1 MKSLL
6 NVSAQLRVGLLINPY
21 AGLGG
26 PLALKGSDH
35 VSNDLREAALILV
48 VQGKSRAQQRCAT
61 FLAATQGLSLHWVTV
76 SGAMGQGSLIGS
88 QASVEVLDFAASTP
102 STAEDTQRAAAL
114 LLQAGLDLLIFVGGD
129 GTARDVFTVIDTQL
143 PVLGMPAGVK
153 MHSGVFAINPQTAA
167 DLLRSLCAG
176 ELVAMELAE
185 VRDIDEQA
193 LAGGRVRARHFG
205 DMRVPVSD
213 SHVQQVKC
221 SGRED
226 EGLVQAEIAAGI
238 VEMMQPGH
246 HYALGAGTTV
256 AAVMAGL
263 QLPNTLLGFD
273 IVCDGRCVA
282 TDVSAAELEHWA
294 KQTELTVIITP
305 TGGQGSLIGR
315 GNQQLSPAL
324 LHRLGRDQIW
334 VLATRSKLAA
344 LAGRPLRLDTGDVDL
359 DRSWSG
365 WWPVYSGY
373 QQQLL
378 YAVQG

>member
-35 VSNDLREAALILV
+35 VSEELRHAASLLV
-48 VQGKSRAQQRCAT
+48 QQGQSRAQQRCAT
-61 FLAATQGLSLHWVTV
+61 FVAATQDLPLHWLTV
-76 SGAMGQGSLIGS
+76 AGAMGLTSPV
-88 QASVEVLDFAASTP
+88 SVEILDFQASTP
-102 STAEDTQRAAAL
+102 STAEDTQRAAEL
-114 LLQAGLDLLIFVGGD
+114 LLQAGLDILIFVGGD
-129 GTARDVFTVIDTQL
+129 GTARDICSVIGDRL
-143 PVLGMPAGVK
+143 PVLGIPAGVK
-153 MHSGVFAINPQTAA
+153 MHSGVFAINPQSAA
-167 DLLRSLCAG
+167 DVLRSLCAG

-226 EGLVQAEIAAGI
+226 DGLVQAEIAAGI
-238 VEMMQPGH
+238 VEMMQPGQ

-256 AAVMAGL
+256 AAVMAAL

-273 IVCDGRCVA
+273 IVCDGRCLA
-282 TDVSAAELEHWA
+282 NDVSAIELEQWA
-294 KQTELTVIITP
+294 AASGLTVIITP

-324 LHRLGRDQIW
+324 LHRLGRERIW
-334 VLATRSKLAA
+334 VLATRSKLSA
-344 LAGRPLRLDTGDVDL
+344 LAGRPLRLDTGDAAL

-365 WWPVYSGY
+365 WWSVHSGY

-378 YAVQG
+378 YAVRG

>member
-35 VSNDLREAALILV
+35 VSPALRHETCAAV
-48 VQGKSRAQQRCAT
+48 AQGHSRAQQRCTT
-61 FLAATQGLSLHWVTV
+61 FLNATQGLALHWVSV
-76 SGAMGQGSLIGS
+76 AGAMGGDSLAGFDP
-88 QASVEVLDFAASTP
+88 QLLDFQANTP

-114 LLQAGLDLLIFVGGD
+114 LLQAGLDLLVFVGGD
-129 GTARDVFTVIDTQL
+129 GTARDICAVIADRL
-143 PVLGMPAGVK
+143 PVLGVPAGVK
-153 MHSGVFAINPQTAA
+153 MHSGVFAINPQSAA

-185 VRDIDEQA
+185 VRDIDELA
-193 LAGGRVRARHFG
+193 LADGRVRARHFG

-238 VEMMQPGH
+238 VEMMQPGQ

-256 AAVMAGL
+256 AAVMAAL

-282 TDVSAAELEHWA
+282 SDVSAAGLEQWA
-294 KQTELTVIITP
+294 ESAVLTVIITP

-324 LHRLGRDQIW
+324 LHRLGRERIW

-344 LAGRPLRLDTGDVDL
+344 LAGRPLRLDTGDAGL
-359 DRSWSG
+359 DRAWSG
-365 WWPVYSGY
+365 WWSVHSGY

>member
-6 NVSAQLRVGLLINPY
+6 NVSAQLRVGLLVNPY

-26 PLALKGSDH
+26 PLALKGSDY
-35 VSNDLREAALILV
+35 VSEELRQAALLS
-48 VQGKSRAQQRCAT
+48 VQQGHSRAQQRCAT
-61 FLAATQGLSLHWVTV
+61 FLAATQDLPLQWITV
-76 SGAMGQGSLIGS
+76 SGAMGQRSLIC
-88 QASVEVLDFAASTP
+88 ANAEVLELQANTP
-102 STAEDTQRAAAL
+102 SLAEDTQRAAAL

-129 GTARDVFTVIDTQL
+129 GTARDICSVIGAQL
-143 PVLGMPAGVK
+143 PVLGVPAGVK

-185 VRDIDEQA
+185 VRDIDELA

-205 DMRVPVSD
+205 DMRVPMSD

-238 VEMMQPGH
+238 VELMQPGH

-256 AAVMAGL
+256 AAVMAAL

-282 TDVSAAELEHWA
+282 SDVSAAALEQWA
-294 KQTELTVIITP
+294 ARIELTVIITP

-324 LHRLGRDQIW
+324 LHRLGRDRIW
-334 VLATRSKLAA
+334 VLATRSKLSA
-344 LAGRPLRLDTGDVDL
+344 LAGRPLRLDTGDAEL
-359 DRSWSG
+359 DRAWSG
-365 WWPVYSGY
+365 WWPVHSGY

>member
-35 VSNDLREAALILV
+35 VSEELRQAALISV
-48 VQGKSRAQQRCAT
+48 EQGQSRAQQRCAT
-61 FLAATQGLSLHWVTV
+61 FLTATHDLPLHWITV
-76 SGAMGQGSLIGS
+76 SGAMGQNSLIGS
-88 QASVEVLDFAASTP
+88 HAEILDFQANTP

-114 LLQAGLDLLIFVGGD
+114 LLQAGLDLLIFLGGD
-129 GTARDVFTVIDTQL
+129 GTARDVCSVIGDRL
-143 PVLGMPAGVK
+143 PVLGVPAGVK
-153 MHSGVFAINPQTAA
+153 MHSGVFAINPQAAA

-185 VRDIDEQA
+185 VRDIDELA
-193 LAGGRVRARHFG
+193 LVGGRVRAQHFG
-205 DMRVPVSD
+205 DMRVPMSD

-256 AAVMAGL
+256 AAVMAAL

-282 TDVSAAELEHWA
+282 SDVSAAALEQWA
-294 KQTELTVIITP
+294 ARIELTVIITP

-315 GNQQLSPAL
+315 GNQQLSPTL

-334 VLATRSKLAA
+334 VLATRSKLSA
-344 LAGRPLRLDTGDVDL
+344 LTGRPLRLDTGDADL
-359 DRSWSG
+359 DRAWSG
-365 WWPVYSGY
+365 WWPVHSGY

>member
-1 MKSLL
+1 MKSFL
-6 NVSAQLRVGLLINPY
+6 NVSARLRVGLIINPY

-35 VSNDLREAALILV
+35 VSEDLRQEARKSV
-48 VQGKSRAQQRCAT
+48 EQGCSRAQTRCAS
-61 FLAATQGLSLHWVTV
+61 FLAATADLPVQWVTV
-76 SGAMGQGSLIGS
+76 AGAMGQASLGDRSAEILDV
-88 QASVEVLDFAASTP
+88 QAQTP
-102 STAEDTQRAAAL
+102 SSAEDTQRAAAML
-114 LLQAGLDLLIFVGGD
+114 MQASLDLLIFVGGD
-129 GTARDVFTVIDTQL
+129 GTARDICSVVGTHL
-143 PVLGMPAGVK
+143 PALGVPAGVK
-153 MHSGVFAINPQTAA
+153 MHSGVFAINPQSAA
-167 DLLRSLCAG
+167 DLVRSLCAG

-205 DMRVPVSD
+205 DLRVPVSD
-213 SHVQQVKC
+213 SLVQQVKC

-238 VEMMQPGH
+238 LDMMQPGQ

-256 AAVMAGL
+256 AAVMAAL

-273 IVCDGRCVA
+273 IVCDNHLVA
-282 TDVSAAELEHWA
+282 SDVSAEVLEAWA
-294 KQTELTVIITP
+294 SRSDLTVIITP

-315 GNQQLSPAL
+315 GNQQLSPRL
-324 LHRLGRDQIW
+324 LRQLGRERIW
-334 VLATRSKLAA
+334 VLATRNKLAA
-344 LAGRPLRLDTGDVDL
+344 LSGRPLRLDTGDADL
-359 DRSWSG
+359 DRTWSG
-365 WWPVYSGY
+365 WWPVHSGF

>member
-35 VSNDLREAALILV
+35 IGDELKQSAEFLV
-48 VQGKSRAQQRCAT
+48 QQGQSRAQQRCAT
-61 FLAATQGLSLHWVTV
+61 FLMATDDLPLQWVTV
-76 SGAMGQGSLIGS
+76 SGAMGQKSLI
-88 QASVEVLDFAASTP
+88 ASNADILEFQASTP
-102 STAEDTQRAAAL
+102 STAEDTQRAATL
-114 LLQAGLDLLIFVGGD
+114 LLQAGLDLLLFVGGD
-129 GTARDVFTVIDTQL
+129 GTARDVCSVIAAQL
-143 PVLGMPAGVK
+143 PVLGVPAGVK
-153 MHSGVFAINPQTAA
+153 MHSGVFAINPQSAA

-176 ELVAMELAE
+176 ELVATELAE
-185 VRDIDEQA
+185 VRDIDESA

-246 HYALGAGTTV
+246 YYALGAGTTV
-256 AAVMAGL
+256 AAVMAAL

-273 IVCDGRCVA
+273 IVCDGECVA
-282 TDVSAAELEHWA
+282 SDVSAAGLEQWVA
-294 KQTELTVIITP
+294 EVELTVIITP

-324 LHRLGRDQIW
+324 LQRLGRDRIW
-334 VLATRSKLAA
+334 VLATRSKLGA
-344 LAGRPLRLDTGDVDL
+344 LAGRPLRLDTGDAGL
-359 DRSWSG
+359 DRAWSG
-365 WWPVYSGY
+365 WWPVHSGY

>member
-35 VSNDLREAALILV
+35 VSPALRDEACAAV
-48 VQGKSRAQQRCAT
+48 AQGQSRAQQRCTT
-61 FLAATQGLSLHWVTV
+61 FLNATQGLPLHWVSV
-76 SGAMGQGSLIGS
+76 SGTMGGDSLAGFDP
-88 QASVEVLDFAASTP
+88 ELLDFQAQTP

-114 LLQAGLDLLIFVGGD
+114 LLNAGLDLLVFVGGD
-129 GTARDVFTVIDTQL
+129 GTARDVCTVIGDRL
-143 PVLGMPAGVK
+143 PVLGVPAGVK
-153 MHSGVFAINPQTAA
+153 MHSGVFAINPQAAA

-226 EGLVQAEIAAGI
+226 DGLVQAEIAAGI
-238 VEMMQPGH
+238 VEMMQPGQ

-256 AAVMAGL
+256 AAVMAAL
-263 QLPNTLLGFD
+263 HLPNTLLGFD

-282 TDVSAAELEHWA
+282 SDVSAADLEAWA
-294 KQTELTVIITP
+294 ERAGLTVIITP

-324 LHRLGRDQIW
+324 LQTLGRERIW

-344 LAGRPLRLDTGDVDL
+344 LAGRPLRLDTGDAAL
-359 DRSWSG
+359 DRRWSG
-365 WWPVYSGY
+365 WWSVHSGY

>member
-35 VSNDLREAALILV
+35 VGDELRQAADLLV
-48 VQGKSRAQQRCAT
+48 QQGQSRAQARCAT
-61 FLAATQGLSLHWVTV
+61 FLAATQGLPLHWISV
-76 SGAMGQGSLIGS
+76 SGAMGQSSLTGF
-88 QASVEVLDFAASTP
+88 QAEIIHFQASTP

-114 LLQAGLDLLIFVGGD
+114 LLQAGLDMLLFVGGD
-129 GTARDVFTVIDTQL
+129 GTARDLCSVIGAQI
-143 PVLGMPAGVK
+143 PVLGIPAGVK

-176 ELVAMELAE
+176 EFVAMELAE
-185 VRDIDEQA
+185 VRDIDELA

-238 VEMMQPGH
+238 VEMMQPGQ

-256 AAVMAGL
+256 AAVMAAL
-263 QLPNTLLGFD
+263 QLSNTLLGFD
-273 IVCDGRCVA
+273 IVCDGRCIA
-282 TDVSAAELEHWA
+282 SDVSAAELEQWA
-294 KQTELTVIITP
+294 ARVELTVIITP

-315 GNQQLSPAL
+315 GNQQLSPVL
-324 LHRLGRDQIW
+324 LHHLGRERIW
-334 VLATRSKLAA
+334 VLATRSKLSA
-344 LAGRPLRLDTGDVDL
+344 LAGRPLRLDTGDAEL
-359 DRSWSG
+359 DRAWSG
-365 WWPVYSGY
+365 WWSIHSGY

>member
-1 MKSLL
+1 MKSFL
-6 NVSAQLRVGLLINPY
+6 NVSARLRVGLIINPY

-35 VSNDLREAALILV
+35 VSEDLLQEARKTV
-48 VQGKSRAQQRCAT
+48 EQGSSRAQTRCAS
-61 FLAATQGLSLHWVTV
+61 FLAATSDLPVHWITV
-76 SGAMGQGSLIGS
+76 EGSMGQASLGDRNAEILAF
-88 QASVEVLDFAASTP
+88 QAQTP
-102 STAEDTQRAAAL
+102 STAEDTQRAAAML
-114 LLQAGLDLLIFVGGD
+114 MQASLDLLIFVGGD
-129 GTARDVFTVIDTQL
+129 GTARDICSVVGTHV
-143 PVLGMPAGVK
+143 PALGVPAGVK
-153 MHSGVFAINPQTAA
+153 MHSGVFAINPQSAA
-167 DLLRSLCAG
+167 DLVRSLCAG

-205 DMRVPVSD
+205 DLRVPVSD
-213 SHVQQVKC
+213 SLVQQVKC

-238 VEMMQPGH
+238 LDLMQPGQ

-256 AAVMAGL
+256 AAVMAAL

-273 IVCDGRCVA
+273 IVCDNQLVA
-282 TDVSAAELEHWA
+282 SDVPADVLEAWA
-294 KQTELTVIITP
+294 SRSDLTVIITP

-315 GNQQLSPAL
+315 GNQQLSPRL
-324 LHRLGRDQIW
+324 LRHLGRERIW
-334 VLATRSKLAA
+334 VLATRNKLAA
-344 LAGRPLRLDTGDVDL
+344 LSGRPLRLDTGDAEL
-359 DRSWSG
+359 DRTWSG
-365 WWPVYSGY
+365 WWPVYSGF

>member
-6 NVSAQLRVGLLINPY
+6 NVTGPLRVGLLINPY

-35 VSNDLREAALILV
+35 VSDELRQAALSQ
-48 VQGKSRAQQRCAT
+48 VQDGQSRAQQRCAT
-61 FLAATQGLSLHWVTV
+61 FLAATEGLPLHWVTV
-76 SGAMGQGSLIGS
+76 SGAMGQDSLTGSNADI
-88 QASVEVLDFAASTP
+88 LDFQASTP

-129 GTARDVFTVIDTQL
+129 GTARDVCSVIAAQL
-143 PVLGMPAGVK
+143 PVLGVPAGVK
-153 MHSGVFAINPQTAA
+153 MHSGVFAINPQSAA

-176 ELVAMELAE
+176 ELVATELAE
-185 VRDIDEQA
+185 VRDIDESA

-246 HYALGAGTTV
+246 YYALGAGTTV
-256 AAVMAGL
+256 AAVMAAL

-273 IVCDGRCVA
+273 IVCDGQCVA
-282 TDVSAAELEHWA
+282 SDVSATGLEQWAAEV
-294 KQTELTVIITP
+294 ELTVIITP

-324 LHRLGRDQIW
+324 LQRLGRDRIW
-334 VLATRSKLAA
+334 VLATRSKLGA
-344 LAGRPLRLDTGDVDL
+344 LAGRPLRLDTGDAGL
-359 DRSWSG
+359 DRAWSG
-365 WWPVYSGY
+365 WWPVHSGY

>member
-35 VSNDLREAALILV
+35 VSDELRQAALLS
-48 VQGKSRAQQRCAT
+48 VQQGQSRAQQRCAT
-61 FLAATQGLSLHWVTV
+61 FLAATQDLPLHWVTV
-76 SGAMGQGSLIGS
+76 SDAMGQHS
-88 QASVEVLDFAASTP
+88 QPNVEILDFQANTP

-129 GTARDVFTVIDTQL
+129 GTARDVCSVIGDRL
-143 PVLGMPAGVK
+143 PVLGVPAGVK
-153 MHSGVFAINPQTAA
+153 MHSGVFAINPQAAA

-238 VEMMQPGH
+238 VEMMQPGQ

-256 AAVMAGL
+256 AAVMAAL

-282 TDVSAAELEHWA
+282 TDVAAAELEQWA
-294 KQTELTVIITP
+294 LSAELTVIITP

-324 LHRLGRDQIW
+324 LHSLGRDRIW

-344 LAGRPLRLDTGDVDL
+344 LAGRPLRLDTGDAEL

-365 WWPVYSGY
+365 WWPVHSGY

>member
-35 VSNDLREAALILV
+35 VSEELRHAASLLV
-48 VQGKSRAQQRCAT
+48 QHGQSRAQQRCAT
-61 FLAATQGLSLHWVTV
+61 FVAATQDLPLHWLTV
-76 SGAMGQGSLIGS
+76 AGAMGLTSP
-88 QASVEVLDFAASTP
+88 ASVEILDFQASTP
-102 STAEDTQRAAAL
+102 STAEDTQRAAEL
-114 LLQAGLDLLIFVGGD
+114 LLKVGLDILIFVGGD
-129 GTARDVFTVIDTQL
+129 GTARDICSVIGDRL
-143 PVLGMPAGVK
+143 PVLGVPAGVK
-153 MHSGVFAINPQTAA
+153 MHSGVFAINPQSAA
-167 DLLRSLCAG
+167 DVLRSLCAG

-213 SHVQQVKC
+213 SYVQQVKC

-226 EGLVQAEIAAGI
+226 DGLVQAEIAAGI
-238 VEMMQPGH
+238 VEMMQPGQ

-256 AAVMAGL
+256 AAVMAAL
-263 QLPNTLLGFD
+263 QLPNSLLGFD
-273 IVCDGRCVA
+273 IVCDGRCLA
-282 TDVSAAELEHWA
+282 NDVSAIELEQWA
-294 KQTELTVIITP
+294 AASGLTVIITP

-324 LHRLGRDQIW
+324 LHRLGRERIW
-334 VLATRSKLAA
+334 VLATRSKLSA
-344 LAGRPLRLDTGDVDL
+344 LAGRPLRLDTGDAEL

-365 WWPVYSGY
+365 WWSVHSGY

-378 YAVQG
+378 YAVRG

>member
-35 VSNDLREAALILV
+35 VSEELRHAASLLV
-48 VQGKSRAQQRCAT
+48 QQGQSRAQQRCAT
-61 FLAATQGLSLHWVTV
+61 FVAATQDLPLHWLTV
-76 SGAMGQGSLIGS
+76 AGAMGLTSPV
-88 QASVEVLDFAASTP
+88 SVEILDFQASTP
-102 STAEDTQRAAAL
+102 STAEDTQRAAEL
-114 LLQAGLDLLIFVGGD
+114 LLQAGLDILIFVGGD
-129 GTARDVFTVIDTQL
+129 GTARDICSVIGDRL
-143 PVLGMPAGVK
+143 PVLGIPAGVK
-153 MHSGVFAINPQTAA
+153 MHSGVFAINPQSAA
-167 DLLRSLCAG
+167 DVLRSLCAG

-213 SHVQQVKC
+213 SLVQQVKC

-226 EGLVQAEIAAGI
+226 DGLVQAEIAAGI
-238 VEMMQPGH
+238 VEMMQPGQ

-256 AAVMAGL
+256 AAVMAAL
-263 QLPNTLLGFD
+263 QLPNSLLGFD
-273 IVCDGRCVA
+273 IVCDGRCLA
-282 TDVSAAELEHWA
+282 NDVSAIELEQWA
-294 KQTELTVIITP
+294 AASGLTVIITP

-324 LHRLGRDQIW
+324 LHRLGRERIW
-334 VLATRSKLAA
+334 VLATRSKLSA
-344 LAGRPLRLDTGDVDL
+344 LAGRPLRLDTGDAEL

-365 WWPVYSGY
+365 WWSVHSGY

-378 YAVQG
+378 YAVRG